1 MDGQFNNVLAGVGVR
16 CAEKQRHALVHLGPV
31 QQVVAQHGGVAFRV
45 GHAFPLPHR
54 RKDFA
59 DDAVGVRPGHAD
71 GGNASLARWRRQCAD
86 GCVQMFHVERSFFVM
101 GIL

>member
-1 MDGQFNNVLAGVGVR
+1 MDGQLNNVLAGVGVR

-31 QQVVAQHGGVAFRV
+31 QQVVTQHGGVALRV

-54 RKDFA
+54 RKNFA

-71 GGNASLARWRRQCAD
+71 GGNAALARWRRQCAD
-86 GCVQMFHVERSFFVM
+86 RCVQMFHVERSFFVM